1 MEKDSE
7 SNKDNYYYCNSCE
20 RQLKIYNKYRHEKSK
35 KHITNIKND
44 CIICLSTTK
53 IIHFLDCSE
62 CKQKWC
68 RDCDKKITKCPYC
81 RKELPEKTEL
91 IRQRQQESLEE
102 YERELFE
109 NYVLNLTEEEYI
121 TDLLL
126 ISMII
131 NITLNT

>member
-1 MEKDSE
+1 MEEKFFCDIC
-7 SNKDNYYYCNSCE
+7 NYHI
-20 RQLKIYNKYRHEKSK
+20 KTYNRKRHENSK
-35 KHITNIKND
+35 KHNQLIEQECN
-44 CIICLSTTK
+44 ICLSTHK
-53 IIHFLDCSE
+53 LIKFLECSE